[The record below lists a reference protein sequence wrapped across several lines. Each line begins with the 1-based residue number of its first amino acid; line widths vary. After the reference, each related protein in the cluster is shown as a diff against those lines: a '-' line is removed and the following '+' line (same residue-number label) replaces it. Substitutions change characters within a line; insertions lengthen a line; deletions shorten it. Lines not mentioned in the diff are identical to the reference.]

1 MRDTPV
7 PEVIADRYELGGLL
21 GRGGMGEVR
30 DGLDRRLGRP
40 VAVKLLRRDLAAEP
54 ELRRRFEAEAR
65 AAAPLTHPNVVA
77 VYDTGEQDDVPYIV
91 MERLAGRTVA
101 DEMVEGPLEPA
112 RVERLAREV
121 LAALDVAHRA
131 GVVHRDIKPGN
142 LLLTPDSSVKVA
154 DFGIAKV
161 AEALGPDVTMTGEVV
176 GTPAYLAPER
186 LEGRPATASS
196 DLYSLGVV
204 LYEALSGTKPYSG
217 DTPWGLAQAVM
228 AGQHRPLDEVAPG
241 LPPAL
246 VAATER
252 ALATLPG
259 DRFATAADMAAS
271 LHGDG
276 SATRAIPHTSRPQ
289 TERMPTPP
297 AEPAGER
304 RSAAPRRLLAWKV
317 PAAAAAAVLLV
328 VILLIALSGSR
339 DRDPAPT
346 P

>member
-304 RSAAPRRLLAWKV
+304 RSAAPRR
-317 PAAAAAAVLLV
+317 
-328 VILLIALSGSR
+328 
-339 DRDPAPT
+339 
-346 P
+346 